1 MQTLKI
7 ITLCSGYDSQCLAL
21 ERLKRD
27 FPGFSYE
34 LVAWAEYDPASKAPT
49 NKQPAVIAHN
59 ALFPQWAGRNL
70 GDITKINWWGQ
81 NIECDLLTYS
91 TPCQSISAAGLQH
104 GFAEGSGT
112 RSSIIWNVS
121 DAIKAL
127 RPKFLLLENVEAM
140 VQSKF
145 IGMFNLWQS
154 ELENLGYR
162 NFPKVLNAKN
172 YGVPQNR
179 PRIFLVS
186 VRDDGDAP
194 RFFFPEPFPLE
205 RKLKDVLEEN
215 VDEKFYLSDERVQG
229 LIDSTQKEH
238 ERGNGFGFKVNDGGQ
253 PSTTIKTTMNRKTDT
268 FLTEID
274 NDNET
279 AHL

>member
-70 GDITKINWWGQ
+70 GDITKINWWGL

-194 RFFFPEPFPLE
+194 RYFFPEPFSLE
-205 RKLKDVLEEN
+205 RKLKDMLEEN
-215 VDEKFYLSDERVQG
+215 VDEKFYLSDLSIGRIQRNMGQEDISVDAEKNAKTICAS
-229 LIDSTQKEH
+229 LNKITTFDNYIKY
-238 ERGNGFGFKVNDGGQ
+238 NDV
-253 PSTTIKTTMNRKTDT
+253 
-268 FLTEID
+268 
-274 NDNET
+274 
-279 AHL
+279 